1 MRLRILATSLLALA
15 PAIVFAGPFYGTIRS
30 GSSPLPGAHIEVACP
45 DFQPAAAHFVGQTDR
60 LGSFRMNVQA
70 QGRCVLRLNN
80 QVSATI
86 YVSNDPIRYD
96 FTVMQT
102 PGGLQLHRQ

>member
-1 MRLRILATSLLALA
+1 MRLRFLATSLLALIPVA
-15 PAIVFAGPFYGTIRS
+15 AVAGPIYGTVRS
-30 GSSPLPGAHIEVACP
+30 GASPMPGAHIEVACP

-60 LGSFRMNVQA
+60 LGSFRMNVAA

-86 YVSNDPIRYD
+86 YLSNDPIRYD
-96 FTVMQT
+96 FTLVQT
-102 PGGLQLHRQ
+102 PGGLQLRRQ